1 MTKPIVRNE
10 SFTDNSLQLEGI
22 RMKGFACVSRHMW
35 GWSVPFSGRVSRPP
49 APWTLVNLLHPD
61 WFGSL
66 EQCSRNNK
74 SMPLAHEASEVAAL
88 SQGEIWPLSR
98 KANQS
103 LKVPCFHA
111 IFYLCPVI
119 SWTPGRVAFFF
130 SLSFISYFPSI
141 YRDGHLPL
149 TWLFPS
155 RKILSTERKYFI
167 VNCCPRPNTTTS
179 DFFLKA
185 MVSNGYQATT
195 PPPFNP
201 TDKNS
206 FSESS

>member
-130 SLSFISYFPSI
+130 PSPSFPIS
-141 YRDGHLPL
+141 
-149 TWLFPS
+149 
-155 RKILSTERKYFI
+155 
-167 VNCCPRPNTTTS
+167 
-179 DFFLKA
+179 
-185 MVSNGYQATT
+185 
-195 PPPFNP
+195 PPF
-201 TDKNS
+201 TEMVISHLHGCFLVEKS
-206 FSESS
+206 WVQRESIS